1 MFFFFLANRNG
12 RLLLLFVE
20 SLPDE
25 SDRARDVVEEGVKD
39 LGGEEDEE
47 ERWFGLGRGK
57 EEVTS
62 LPSFS
67 WRHNAQI
74 PPGFFV

>member
-1 MFFFFLANRNG
+1 MLFFLARRNG
-12 RLLLLFVE
+12 RLLLLLLL

-25 SDRARDVVEEGVKD
+25 RDRAREVVEEGEKD
-39 LGGEEDEE
+39 LEEEE
-47 ERWFGLGRGK
+47 AERWFGLGRGK

-67 WRHNAQI
+67 WRHSGQI